1 MYVLGIDLETT
12 GLSFEEDEIIEI
24 GAVVWDTDSNKP
36 AAMLN
41 HLVIQQ
47 HKLPLSDT
55 IVNITGITD
64 TDLTEFGVD
73 ERVALNEF
81 LKLAEKCQYIVAHN
95 GNYFDKPFLEK
106 ALSRHSLKLN
116 LPWIDTMFDVPFK
129 SGTKTLTYLAAEHNF
144 LNPFAHRALFD
155 VLTMLKVCS
164 DYDWQEIVKRSQ
176 SPQVRVIAKVSK
188 EDRQQAK
195 DKGFRWDPN
204 NYVWFK
210 EMKECDLDTSQF
222 EFEVQLK
229 KESDA

>member
-24 GAVVWDTDSNKP
+24 GAVVWDTDANKP
-36 AAMLN
+36 VAMLN
-41 HLVIQQ
+41 HLVLQP

-55 IVNITGITD
+55 IVKITGITD
-64 TDLTEFGVD
+64 ADLTNFGVD
-73 ERVALNEF
+73 EKEALVGF
-81 LKLAEKCQYIVAHN
+81 LKLAKKCQHIVAHN
-95 GNYFDKPFLEK
+95 GNYFDKSFLEK
-106 ALSRHSLKLN
+106 TLSRHSLSLN

-129 SGTKTLTYLAAEHNF
+129 SGTKKLTYLAAEHNF

-164 DYDWQEIVKRSQ
+164 DYDWHEIVKRAQ
-176 SPQVRVIAKVSK
+176 SPQIKVIAKVTK
-188 EDRQQAK
+188 EDRQLAK

-210 EMKECDLDTSQF
+210 EMKECDLNVEQF
-222 EFEVQLK
+222 DFEVSVC
-229 KESDA
+229 EI

>member
-24 GAVVWDTDSNKP
+24 GAVVWDIDSNKP

-41 HLVIQQ
+41 HLVVQPD
-47 HKLPLSDT
+47 KLPLSKT

-64 TDLTEFGVD
+64 TDLTEFGL
-73 ERVALNEF
+73 EEKYALMEF

-95 GNYFDKPFLEK
+95 GNHFDKPFIEK
-106 ALSRHSLKLN
+106 ALSRYSMNIN

-129 SGTKTLTYLAAEHNF
+129 SRTKKLTYLAAEHNF

-164 DYDWQEIVKRSQ
+164 DYDWQEIIERAQ
-176 SPQVRVIAKVSK
+176 SPQVKVIAKVSK
-188 EDRQQAK
+188 EDRQLAK
-195 DKGFRWDPN
+195 DQGFRWDSK

-210 EMKECDLDTSQF
+210 EMKECDLNKSSW
-222 EFEVQLK
+222 EFSFDVERNG
-229 KESDA
+229 